1 MLQLSIIPYFCY
13 IKFSNIM
20 ATEETT
26 TSTTGKSTSK
36 FWVWILAA
44 ALLIL
49 AGLFIWDKIR
59 SNNRYK
65 DLSNLHQQTA
75 EEYAKYKSQNES
87 MEANYADLQKR
98 YNTLNSEIGG
108 LKDSSSNKQA
118 EIERMRVQL
127 ARQDSLVRVI
137 NKLVTGAMNGFKSD
151 ELKVQVRDGKV
162 YVTMLDKLLFK
173 SGSAEVEA
181 KGQNA
186 IKKLSKVLLN
196 NPDIGIMVEGHT
208 DNLPIKTSQ
217 YKDNW
222 DLSAARATNIVR
234 LLSAD
239 GLPQKRLTASG
250 RGEFAPVASNNTEAG
265 RAMNRRTEIIL
276 TPNLDEIYKLTT
288 K

>member
-1 MLQLSIIPYFCY
+1 
-13 IKFSNIM
+13 M

-26 TSTTGKSTSK
+26 TNSNRKSSSK
-36 FWVWILAA
+36 FWVWILAGA
-44 ALLIL
+44 LIL
-49 AGLFIWDKIR
+49 LTSAYIIDKIT
-59 SNNRYK
+59 SNKKYK
-65 DLSNLHQQTA
+65 NLETKQQQTS
-75 EEYAKYKSQNES
+75 EELKKIKTETASKEEAYYDLEKKYN
-87 MEANYADLQKR
+87 A
-98 YNTLNSEIGG
+98 LNSQVGG
-108 LKDSSSNKQA
+108 LKDSSNTKQA
-118 EIERMRVQL
+118 EIEKMRIQL
-127 ARQDSLVRVI
+127 AQQDSVVKVI
-137 NKLVTGAMNGFKSD
+137 NKLVTGAMNGFKND

-173 SGSAEVEA
+173 SGSADVEK
-181 KGQNA
+181 KGLDA

-234 LLSAD
+234 LLSNE

-250 RGEFAPVASNNTEAG
+250 RGEFSPVASNNTEAG

-276 TPNLDEIYKLTT
+276 TPNLDEIYKLTS

>member
-1 MLQLSIIPYFCY
+1 
-13 IKFSNIM
+13 M

-65 DLSNLHQQTA
+65 ELDIKHQQTS
-75 EEYAKYKSQNES
+75 EEFTKFKSQNES

-98 YNTLNSEIGG
+98 YNALNSQVGG
-108 LKDSSSNKQA
+108 LKDSSSTQQA
-118 EIERMRVQL
+118 EIEKMRQQL

-151 ELKVQVRDGKV
+151 ELKVQIRDGKV

-173 SGSAEVEA
+173 SGSAEVES